1 MGCIHLLSIVS
12 DSGIIQRRALMTEK
26 KMLIVPSA
34 LIKKIDE
41 NRGDLS
47 QAEFIDF
54 LIEDRL
60 EDKSK
65 ERGDVKREELESLKK
80 DIKQIILKEEAQGKK
95 YATKEEIHVFQE
107 DTKKL
112 IKSFLDFFIGY
123 GLELSKQ
130 SPGNDLKELAKKI
143 DGLESDLPS
152 EDEGGEVKIKW
163 K

>member
-1 MGCIHLLSIVS
+1 VS
-12 DSGIIQRRALMTEK
+12 EK
-26 KMLIVPSA
+26 RMLILPAELV
-34 LIKKIDE
+34 KKVND

-54 LIEDRL
+54 LLEDRL
-60 EDKSK
+60 EGKTK
-65 ERGDVKREELESLKK
+65 EQKEITREEFESLKK
-80 DIKQIILKEEAQGKK
+80 DIKQILLKEAADKGRFS
-95 YATKEEIHVFQE
+95 TKEELQIFQE

-130 SPGNDLKELAKKI
+130 PAGDDLKELVKKL
-143 DGLESDLPS
+143 DNLESGLPT
-152 EDEGGEVKIKW
+152 EEEGGEVKIKW

>member
-1 MGCIHLLSIVS
+1 VS
-12 DSGIIQRRALMTEK
+12 EK
-26 KMLIVPSA
+26 RMLILPAELV
-34 LIKKIDE
+34 KKVND

-54 LIEDRL
+54 LLEDRL
-60 EDKSK
+60 EGKTK
-65 ERGDVKREELESLKK
+65 EQKEITREEFESLKK
-80 DIKQIILKEEAQGKK
+80 DIKQILLKEAADKGRFS
-95 YATKEEIHVFQE
+95 TKEELQIFQE

-130 SPGNDLKELAKKI
+130 PAGDDLKELVKKL
-143 DGLESDLPS
+143 DNLESGLPA
-152 EDEGGEVKIKW
+152 EEEGGEVKIKW

>member
-1 MGCIHLLSIVS
+1 MP
-12 DSGIIQRRALMTEK
+12 EK
-26 KMLIVPSA
+26 RMLILPAELV
-34 LIKKIDE
+34 KKVND

-54 LIEDRL
+54 LLEDRL
-60 EDKSK
+60 EGKTK
-65 ERGDVKREELESLKK
+65 EQKEVTREEFESLKK
-80 DIKQIILKEEAQGKK
+80 DIKQILLKEAADKGKH
-95 YATKEEIHVFQE
+95 ATKEELQIFQE

-130 SPGNDLKELAKKI
+130 PAGNDLKELVKKL
-143 DGLESDLPS
+143 DSLESGLPA
-152 EDEGGEVKIKW
+152 EEEGGEVKIKW

>member
-1 MGCIHLLSIVS
+1 MSEKRMLILPAELV
-12 DSGIIQRRALMTEK
+12 K
-26 KMLIVPSA
+26 KMN
-34 LIKKIDE
+34 D

-54 LIEDRL
+54 LLEDRL
-60 EDKSK
+60 EGKTK
-65 ERGDVKREELESLKK
+65 EQKEITREEFESLRR
-80 DIKQIILKEEAQGKK
+80 DIKQILLKEAAEKGR
-95 YATKEEIHVFQE
+95 YATKEELQVFQE
-107 DTKKL
+107 DAKKL

-130 SPGNDLKELAKKI
+130 PAGDELKELVRKLDSLE
-143 DGLESDLPS
+143 DGLPT